1 MYKIFNLY
9 LIFFLYKKQDQ
20 IFFMFNLFYWKN
32 IFTLLRYNIKKKKK
46 KEKASEVVGGLL
58 FRQVWS
64 WFVQKCRWWMP
75 EGRPGPGGVFV
86 PAWILGFRARRGL
99 QGSLLIFNSRT
110 SFVGCF
116 LEFGFLFASVWPD
129 RQWGCLSLIWFFSWR
144 VFFFFSQSG
153 LAGWLSFV
161 IWWKLYDYAV
171 MYSKIKININLG
183 K

>member
-1 MYKIFNLY
+1 
-9 LIFFLYKKQDQ
+9 
-20 IFFMFNLFYWKN
+20 MFNLFYWKN
-32 IFTLLRYNIKKKKK
+32 IFTLLRYNIKKKKR
-46 KEKASEVVGGLL
+46 EKASEVVGGLL

-99 QGSLLIFNSRT
+99 QGSLLIFKFEDQFCWMFSRIWV
-110 SFVGCF
+110 SFCFCLARQTVRMFVLNLILF
-116 LEFGFLFASVWPD
+116 LESF
-129 RQWGCLSLIWFFSWR
+129 
-144 VFFFFSQSG
+144 FFFFSQSG